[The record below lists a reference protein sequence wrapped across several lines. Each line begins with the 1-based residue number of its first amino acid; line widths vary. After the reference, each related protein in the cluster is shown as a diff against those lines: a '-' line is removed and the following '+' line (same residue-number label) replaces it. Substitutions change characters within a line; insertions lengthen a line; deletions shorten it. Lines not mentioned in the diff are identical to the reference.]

1 MRAIHKDSSRIG
13 FSTSGNEST
22 ANEKERHMEKDRER
36 ERLISKMFEAA
47 LKEKFS
53 QFYRKY
59 DPQSVFEAWVQMTKN
74 EGGKI
79 YFVRWAW
86 TRNPTI
92 DQALDQMDDY
102 LAFIESSLQGTE
114 LRV

>member
-1 MRAIHKDSSRIG
+1 MPSLFKQKS
-13 FSTSGNEST
+13 NK
-22 ANEKERHMEKDRER
+22 KEGYMEKDMER
-36 ERLISKMFEAA
+36 VRLISKMFDAA

-59 DPQSVFEAWVQMTKN
+59 DPQTVFETWLRIVKH
-74 EGGKI
+74 EGVKI
-79 YFVRWAW
+79 YFARWGW
-86 TRNPTI
+86 TRNTTI
-92 DQALDQMDDY
+92 DQALNQMDDY